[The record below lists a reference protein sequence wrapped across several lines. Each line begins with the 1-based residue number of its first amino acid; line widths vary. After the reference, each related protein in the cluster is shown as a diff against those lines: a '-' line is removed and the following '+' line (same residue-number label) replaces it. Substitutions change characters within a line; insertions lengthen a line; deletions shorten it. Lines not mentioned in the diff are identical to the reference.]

1 MGAPVLPRHPTA
13 ISLPSSLSF
22 MRSTS
27 SDSCAVDIDGLS
39 GQHNVQGFPSLPRF
53 MAPSILPRSATNTV
67 SPPFIISES
76 ISKQTSEASTQ
87 SKVSSTSVAC
97 RSTVPP
103 MDDICRTKLAIL
115 SAEEEMERLAYNRA
129 QLFWS
134 ARAYDSLTSSCSSTS
149 SSSSEDEDD
158 PVPLN
163 TRDGTQKMFMGGRIG
178 DRTSFSTVRAYRR
191 DEECVVQ
198 MEEARQESD
207 LEHPTAHVQGLIEG
221 QSSEAQ
227 MGSKNLQGV
236 CTCGDER
243 SVGANL
249 LGEEQVRDVSRRV
262 DVSQDLAP
270 AGESLPSQASSHVFL
285 PRGFSSGPSYI
296 YRTQS
301 MRTRSSHTLAGL
313 SGDPSHQLFSQR
325 SSMRTR
331 SSHAQAGLSSDP
343 SHQLFSQRSS
353 MRTRSSHAQAGL
365 SSDPSNQLFSQCSSV
380 RTRSSHAQAG
390 LSSDPSHQ
398 LFSQCSSVRTRSS
411 HAQAGLSS
419 DPSHQLFSQRSSMRT
434 RSSHAQ
440 AGLSSDPSH
449 QLFSQRSSVRNLRAQ
464 LSTASSLGYQTDQ
477 VPELEMDWYYPDS
490 A

>member
-53 MAPSILPRSATNTV
+53 MAPSIPPRSATNTV

-115 SAEEEMERLAYNRA
+115 SAEEEMERTAYNRA

-163 TRDGTQKMFMGGRIG
+163 TRDGTQKMFMGGRIR
-178 DRTSFSTVRAYRR
+178 DRTSFSNVRAYRR
-191 DEECVVQ
+191 DEECAVQ

-207 LEHPTAHVQGLIEG
+207 LEHPTAHVQGPIEG
-221 QSSEAQ
+221 QSSGRLSFGTEAQ

-262 DVSQDLAP
+262 DVSQDL
-270 AGESLPSQASSHVFL
+270 GESLRSQASSHVFL

-301 MRTRSSHTLAGL
+301 MRTRSSHALAGL
-313 SGDPSHQLFSQR
+313 SSDPSHQLFSQR
-325 SSMRTR
+325 SSVRTR

-365 SSDPSNQLFSQCSSV
+365 SSDP
-380 RTRSSHAQAG
+380 
-390 LSSDPSHQ
+390 P
-398 LFSQCSSVRTRSS
+398 
-411 HAQAGLSS
+411 
-419 DPSHQLFSQRSSMRT
+419 HQLFSQRSSMRT